1 MPSEPEAATAATHVE
16 GHVEAQVEPQVDG
29 DDADRVEGGS
39 PASVWRNP
47 VFRRFWYGHSVSQF
61 GDRVS
66 ELALPLIAV
75 VVLHATPGQVG
86 ALTAALWLPS
96 LLSIVVGSWAD
107 HRLQKRRILVYADLG
122 RAGVL
127 LTVPLA
133 YAFDLLSLP
142 LLFAVAFAAGLGQVF
157 FNTSYPP
164 FFVSLVRRREYVD
177 ANAKLSLSRSA
188 SFIAGPAAGGALIQV
203 LTAPV
208 AVLVDAVTF
217 LYSALVIGRLDVTDR
232 PVDADADT
240 GESWRHRVVKGARF
254 VLADRYLRASLGCS
268 TTINFFTFMS
278 FALLILFASRDL
290 GLSAGAIGLAFGVGS
305 VGGLLGAAVAPRLSR
320 RFGVGPMVV
329 VGAVLFPAPLALV
342 AVAGGP
348 VWMAATVL
356 AAAEFLSGLGVMIFD
371 INLNS
376 IQVSV
381 IPDGLRSRVSGAYT
395 TVNYGCRPLGAF
407 IGGVLGST
415 IGLRETFVVAAVG
428 GVLSTLFL
436 VGSPIP
442 QVRGVDRLRP
452 ASG

>member
-1 MPSEPEAATAATHVE
+1 MPTEPEAAAHVE
-16 GHVEAQVEPQVDG
+16 ARGEAQVEPQVQPQADG
-29 DDADRVEGGS
+29 DDADRVDEGA

-133 YAFDLLSLP
+133 YAFDVLSLP

-188 SFIAGPAAGGALIQV
+188 SFIAGPAAGGALIQI

-232 PVDADADT
+232 PVDADP
-240 GESWRHRVVKGARF
+240 GESWRQRVVKGARF
-254 VLADRYLRASLGCS
+254 VLADRYLRAGLGCS

-329 VGAVLFPAPLALV
+329 AGAVLFPAPLALV

-348 VWMAATVL
+348 VWMAVTVV

-442 QVRGVDRLRP
+442 RVRSVDRLRP

>member
-1 MPSEPEAATAATHVE
+1 MPTEPEAAAHVE
-16 GHVEAQVEPQVDG
+16 GHVEAQVEAQVAG
-29 DDADRVEGGS
+29 GDADGVDEGP

-107 HRLQKRRILVYADLG
+107 HQLQKRRILVYADLG

-133 YAFDLLSLP
+133 YAFDVLSLP

-177 ANAKLSLSRSA
+177 ANAKLSISRSA
-188 SFIAGPAAGGALIQV
+188 SFIAGPAAGGALIQI

-232 PVDADADT
+232 PVDADT
-240 GESWRHRVVKGARF
+240 GESWRRRVVKGARF
-254 VLADRYLRASLGCS
+254 VLADRYLRAGLGCS

-329 VGAVLFPAPLALV
+329 AGAVLFPAPLALV

-348 VWMAATVL
+348 VWMAVTVL
-356 AAAEFLSGLGVMIFD
+356 ATAEFLSGLGVMIFD

-428 GVLSTLFL
+428 GVLSALFL

-442 QVRGVDRLRP
+442 QVRSVDRLRP